1 MTSVCLSYQKL
12 NPVCSQKS
20 VAPSWLM
27 QTAGVLELLHAALR
41 TDHHVSVICSFNLSM
56 PIPFTRR
63 LSFIFFLPSFYL
75 VWVLLPASAA
85 RWKWGRLHGNMPSH
99 PWLARGWS
107 GILTARFDRATER
120 KRNNNP
126 SRLLNIN
133 PRRVFNTACVLLF
146 VRSLIRA
153 CVLWG
158 AMHRFEE
165 VMKCEQ
171 LGVRCHTNALVHCV
185 G

>member
-133 PRRVFNTACVLLF
+133 PRRVLILHVCCSLF
-146 VRSLIRA
+146 G
-153 CVLWG
+153 LWYG
-158 AMHRFEE
+158 PASSEAPCIGLRRWWS
-165 VMKCEQ
+165 V
-171 LGVRCHTNALVHCV
+171 NNLV
-185 G
+185 